1 MSENQIIRQV
11 ADTAL
16 DQSHIMQYL
25 RVVANNIHMSV
36 LNQAMIFLQKP
47 DAKMVCGREAW
58 KKMHRQVKPNAVPIV
73 LFFPCIKMKRNNDPD
88 EEAVSPVIYRED
100 VTYVNNYLPVNA
112 FDVENTSGEELSD
125 HRFNY
130 ETVTDNIMQITG
142 ATIEYAALPPGI
154 KSKYDKTGHVLYLS
168 DTLSDRNSDEK
179 KLETKLALVS
189 AYLDYIYETYHVTDK
204 LLKQAILQVIYNYY
218 GNTAYTIPE
227 QTFKKLG
234 QRQTADKLKFL
245 ASLQFFTSNIV
256 QDFDGYYL
264 DFDETALLNSLLYT
278 GNTQDIFILL
288 DKVMCDVE
296 DELLKNKILG
306 LRIKLMH
313 TDSEHLM
320 ELYRH
325 RKSQDIYTYPP
336 YQIHVDITD
345 YLQEDRAQIMSEM
358 L

>member
-1 MSENQIIRQV
+1 MQTNQIIRQV

-36 LNQAMIFLQKP
+36 LNQAMIFLQRP

-58 KKMHRQVKPNAVPIV
+58 GKMHRQVKPHAVPIV
-73 LFFPCIKMKRNNDPD
+73 LFFPCIKMKRHGDPD
-88 EEAVSPVIYRED
+88 EEAVFPVVYRED

-112 FDVENTSGEELSD
+112 FDIENTSGEELSG
-125 HRFNY
+125 HEFNY
-130 ETVTDNIMQITG
+130 AIVTDNIMQITG
-142 ATIEYAALPPGI
+142 ATIEYAALPPGT
-154 KSKYDKTGHVLYLS
+154 KSKYDKTGHVLCLS
-168 DTLSDRNSDEK
+168 DTLSGDSDEK

-189 AYLDYIYETYHVTDK
+189 AYLDYIYETYHVRDK

-218 GNTAYTIPE
+218 GYTAYTIPE
-227 QTFKKLG
+227 QTFKSLR

-264 DFDETALLNSLLYT
+264 DFDETALLNSLFYT
-278 GNTQDIFILL
+278 RNMQDVFILF
-288 DKVMCDVE
+288 DKVMCDID
-296 DELLKNKILG
+296 DELLKNKILN
-306 LRIKLMH
+306 LRMKLMH

-325 RKSQDIYTYPP
+325 CKSQDIYTYPP

-345 YLQEDRAQIMSEM
+345 DLPEDRAQIMSEM